1 MARTNPMDDLGMEMQ
16 KSIVKTSSY
25 TYTVIH
31 RILFCM
37 LYECQKDKDLFWVNI
52 WRAHWKSVRR
62 VYLISN
68 TRFQLSDIGLIWWK
82 YLTLGPAGDESL
94 TLRAPT
100 RLSTEL
106 PISSLKPKSGLVF
119 LVSRNVYFKFEI
131 YLYHILY
138 HTIPF
143 QKIYFDF
150 EGTPGSI
157 GDTIA
162 NYNIV
167 IWWSLLH
174 NENYNQVGRSVTYL
188 DL

>member
-1 MARTNPMDDLGMEMQ
+1 MEKIFAAFVVFLPLLTRTG
-16 KSIVKTSSY
+16 
-25 TYTVIH
+25 
-31 RILFCM
+31 
-37 LYECQKDKDLFWVNI
+37 
-52 WRAHWKSVRR
+52 
-62 VYLISN
+62 
-68 TRFQLSDIGLIWWK
+68 
-82 YLTLGPAGDESL
+82 
-94 TLRAPT
+94 
-100 RLSTEL
+100 LSTGRS
-106 PISSLKPKSGLVF
+106 ISSLKPKSGLVF

-167 IWWSLLH
+167 I
-174 NENYNQVGRSVTYL
+174 
-188 DL
+188 